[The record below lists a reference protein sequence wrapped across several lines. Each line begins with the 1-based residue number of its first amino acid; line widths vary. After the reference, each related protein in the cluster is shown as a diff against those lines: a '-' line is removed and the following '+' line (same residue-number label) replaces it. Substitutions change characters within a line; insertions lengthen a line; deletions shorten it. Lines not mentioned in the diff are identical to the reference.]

1 MQHKT
6 MNRRLDTWTAE
17 KVDMGLLTRAA
28 FNMDAAVRYAELA
41 GLRRDFILEV
51 LARPADEV
59 RRYHSTVM
67 GSGDRRAQPRH

>member
-1 MQHKT
+1 
-6 MNRRLDTWTAE
+6 MNRRSDTWTAE

-51 LARPADEV
+51 LARPADRV
-59 RRYHSTVM
+59 RQYHSSYLGT
-67 GSGDRRAQPRH
+67 GDRRASPRL